1 MVMHV
6 TKVATHLDNTEG
18 KEFLQFFKEVMQLQ
32 YDHSDMEKE
41 EAYKFFLEQ
50 ATQWGP
56 GLLTYYDTIVRAD
69 TEDFLQEF
77 ILRPTSD
84 AIEITVLEDENENEK
99 IKVMLQVG
107 QKLGVAC
114 LDYLHNTYVQ
124 PRQTVVRAM
133 LANIQTVI
141 EACQEFF
148 DFDSKDNLTR
158 RFAEMSV
165 CKLFSHLLS
174 SNM

>member
-1 MVMHV
+1 
-6 TKVATHLDNTEG
+6 
-18 KEFLQFFKEVMQLQ
+18 
-32 YDHSDMEKE
+32 
-41 EAYKFFLEQ
+41 
-50 ATQWGP
+50 
-56 GLLTYYDTIVRAD
+56 
-69 TEDFLQEF
+69 
-77 ILRPTSD
+77 
-84 AIEITVLEDENENEK
+84 VLEDENESEK
-99 IKVMLQVG
+99 ITVMLQVA

-158 RFAEMSV
+158 RFAEMSA